1 MDHAAIPPSKGYGAR
16 HTFTILSF
24 IGYFHLY
31 ALRFNISIAI
41 VAMVNHTD
49 TFSNTN
55 VTEVS
60 ECPDPGINK
69 TTKISDQATYD
80 WDEATQGLILSSFF
94 YGYAFTQ
101 IPGGFLA
108 EKIGGKR
115 LFGYGILVTALL
127 SLLTPLSANA
137 GPWAVVIVRGMMGLA
152 EGVTIPALSAMQG
165 KWLPRLERTL
175 LSNVANAGAHFGNVI
190 CLPIAG
196 YLSYSNVFG
205 GWPSGFYIFGGAAI
219 IWCFFWHFLIFES
232 PAQHTRIAPDEKQYI
247 ESTTGVRHLKSYP
260 TPWRAILTSSAM
272 WAIILTA
279 FLQTWGIYVTHTT
292 LPRYM
297 HNIQKFDIAQ
307 DGLLMALP
315 NLFNIFA
322 SVVGSWFADFLLKKQ
337 WLSTVAVRKILN
349 TLGLLPA
356 ALCLPFISL
365 AGCDHVAVVAL
376 IVFGNGMLGVCGSG
390 IWVNILD
397 IGNNFSGLTMGLANF
412 SANLS
417 GVISPYFVGLMTNN
431 NETMHQWNLIFYV
444 SMAFYLLGILIFV
457 LFAKG
462 SEQPWNRLPHEE
474 TDTGDQTYGDGASS
488 DEKRSQPPCYKTLT
502 ENM

>member
-1 MDHAAIPPSKGYGAR
+1 MTPTTPPTNKGYGAR

-49 TFSNTN
+49 THLDRNDTQI
-55 VTEVS
+55 S
-60 ECPDPGINK
+60 ECPDHGINK
-69 TTKISDQATYD
+69 TTKTSNQATYD
-80 WDEATQGLILSSFF
+80 WDEATQGMILSSFF
-94 YGYAFTQ
+94 YGYALTQ

-115 LFGYGILVTALL
+115 LFGYGILITAIL
-127 SLLTPLSANA
+127 SLLTPLSAKV
-137 GPWAVVIVRGMMGLA
+137 GTWAVMVVRILMGLA
-152 EGVTIPALSAMQG
+152 EGVTIPALSSMQG
-165 KWLPRLERTL
+165 KWLPKLERTL

-196 YLSYSNVFG
+196 YLSYSDELG
-205 GWPSGFYIFGGAAI
+205 GWPSGFYIFGGVAI
-219 IWCFFWHFLIFES
+219 IWFFFWHFLIFES
-232 PAQHTRIAPDEKQYI
+232 PAVHTRISKVEKQYI
-247 ESTTGVRHLKSYP
+247 ESTTGVRHNKSYP
-260 TPWRAILTSSAM
+260 TPWKAILTSSAM

-322 SVVGSWFADFLLKKQ
+322 SVVGSWFADFLLRKQ
-337 WLSTVAVRKILN
+337 WMSTSTVRKVLN

-365 AGCDHVAVVAL
+365 AGCDHVTVVAL
-376 IVFGNGMLGVCGSG
+376 IIFGNGMLGVCGSG

-412 SANLS
+412 AANLS

-431 NETMHQWNLIFYV
+431 NETMKQWNLIFYV
-444 SMAFYLLGILIFV
+444 SMAFYLLGVLIFIV
-457 LFAKG
+457 FARG
-462 SEQPWNRLPHEE
+462 SEQPWNRLPQEKTE
-474 TDTGDQTYGDGASS
+474 IGDIERKDDNAQDR
-488 DEKRSQPPCYKTLT
+488 ELIQ
-502 ENM
+502 